1 MIEAIITLIT
11 LITTTALLLG
21 SPGPAPLAL
30 AATGATHG
38 IKKGTPFLIGILLGL
53 SVAIVGAT
61 LGLATLFSYWPKLQ
75 FSMQLLGGLYLA
87 YVAFK
92 IATAPITPLL
102 NTTED
107 STPLLS
113 DGFILNLLNP
123 KAYAAFLAIFSQFI
137 LPFSNETHS
146 YIATGIVCLMVAA
159 IVDTLWLCFGGLLRP
174 LFSHPSQA
182 RVLRV
187 TFAILM
193 ILAVVWTFIPS

>member
-1 MIEAIITLIT
+1 MIEAIIT

-53 SVAIVGAT
+53 SFAIVGAT
-61 LGLATLFSYWPKLQ
+61 LGLTTLFSYWPELQ
-75 FSMQLLGGLYLA
+75 WSMQLLSAFYLT

-92 IATAPITPLL
+92 IATAPITSPL
-102 NTTED
+102 NTTKE

-123 KAYAAFLAIFSQFI
+123 KAYVAFLAIFSQFI
-137 LPFSNETHS
+137 LPFSNEAHS
-146 YIATGIVCLMVAA
+146 YIATGIVCLIVAA

-174 LFSHPSQA
+174 LFSHPIQA
-182 RVLRV
+182 RILRV

-193 ILAVVWTFIPS
+193 ILTVIWTFIT